1 MKTHRFFN
9 SVAVK
14 AKHHRKQRQP
24 FPYARIARMWV
35 QQGKTIAQIASAI
48 GRVDKDN
55 PKDSCHSVRNA
66 MYRMRRWG
74 YTNEDGKRVKLGSYR
89 VHKSTRRASRVAG
102 LRGGRIR
109 RRK

>member
-14 AKHHRKQRQP
+14 AKHRRKQRQR
-24 FPYARIARMWV
+24 FPYVRIADMWER
-35 QQGKTIAQIASAI
+35 QGKTIAQIAHAI

-55 PKDSCHSVRNA
+55 PEDSCHSVRNA

-74 YTNEDGKRVKLGSYR
+74 YINEYGKRVKLGSYR
-89 VHKSTRRASRVAG
+89 VDKFTRKASRVAG